1 MMAMGAFSGGSTSA
15 VQPLPALAAPLL
27 PPQRLPA
34 PGGPAGSP
42 LASSSSS
49 PSAVAVAAPPLPP
62 PPFPLPPA
70 SPAPLSTR
78 LETLQRAMAEA
89 VRLQQFERCIGL
101 RDSIRSIE
109 AEMAMQAAT
118 ATGEAEAERTTHQH
132 G

>member
-1 MMAMGAFSGGSTSA
+1 
-15 VQPLPALAAPLL
+15 LA
-27 PPQRLPA
+27 
-34 PGGPAGSP
+34 
-42 LASSSSS
+42 
-49 PSAVAVAAPPLPP
+49 
-62 PPFPLPPA
+62 
-70 SPAPLSTR
+70 TR

-118 ATGEAEAERTTHQH
+118 TTGAAEVERTTHQH